1 MFYVVRGLF
10 PDYGTRDV
18 VGIDGSVMGSPDPP
32 EPQSDEKRA
41 EKVRRFSK
49 MVTVALIV
57 LCNVVLLSGVWVTGI
72 NLDELVTTP
81 ELFNAKE
88 DVCLRLTWERVTGA
102 PDPVRLCSEW
112 IKLADPSGKPH
123 HLAKDIAV
131 RRGVDGQYY
140 VDRRVRSDFR
150 LLALVLFVGVVLL
163 LGMWARRCLVS
174 RYRHQLDQ
182 AAARN
187 ASGLD

>member
-32 EPQSDEKRA
+32 EPQSYEKRA

-49 MVTVALIV
+49 MVTAALIV

-123 HLAKDIAV
+123 HLTKDIAV
-131 RRGVDGQYY
+131 RRGADGRYY
-140 VDRRVRSDFR
+140 VDPGVRSDFR
-150 LLALVLFVGVVLL
+150 LLALALFVGVVLL
-163 LGMWARRCLVS
+163 FGLWARRYLVS
-174 RYRHQLDQ
+174 RYRLQLDLT
-182 AAARN
+182 ASRR
-187 ASGLD
+187 ASGFR

>member
-1 MFYVVRGLF
+1 MGL
-10 PDYGTRDV
+10 
-18 VGIDGSVMGSPDPP
+18 PDPP
-32 EPQSDEKRA
+32 QSESDEKRA
-41 EKVRRFSK
+41 AKVRRFSR
-49 MVTVALIV
+49 MVTAALIV
-57 LCNVVLLSGVWVTGI
+57 VCNVVLLFGVWVTGI

-131 RRGVDGQYY
+131 RRGADGQYY
-140 VDRRVRSDFR
+140 IDPGVRSDFR
-150 LLALVLFVGVVLL
+150 LLALALFVGVVLL
-163 LGMWARRCLVS
+163 FGMWARRYLVS
-174 RYRHQLDQ
+174 RYRLQLEP

-187 ASGLD
+187 ASGFR

>member
-131 RRGVDGQYY
+131 RRGADGQYY
-140 VDRRVRSDFR
+140 VDRGVRSDFR

-174 RYRHQLDQ
+174 RYRLQLDQ